1 MIWYKSSIQERSS
14 PLGAKMGRGL
24 PVCQQIREKI
34 IEMFKNNVPQRKIGR
49 DLDISPST
57 VHNIIKRFKESGGI
71 SVRKGQGRKP
81 KLNNRDL
88 RSLRRHCIKNRPSSI
103 SDITTWA
110 QDYFGKPL
118 SSTTICSY
126 IHKCQLKL
134 YCAKRKPYV
143 NSVQKHR
150 RLLWA
155 RRHLGWTITQWKRVL
170 WSDESVFQVFFGRN
184 GCRVLRTKEEKDHPD
199 CYQQQVQKPGS
210 VMVWGCVSAL
220 GKGNLHFCDGT
231 INAEKYIEILEHNML
246 PSRRHLFQGRP
257 CIFQQDNAKP
267 HSAHITKSWL
277 RRKRVRVL
285 DWPACSPDLSPIE
298 NVWRILK
305 RKMRQRRPRT
315 VAHLKT
321 CLQEEWDKITPETLH
336 HLVSSV
342 PKRLFKCCEKEW
354 QHYKVVNALLSQLF
368 LECVAGLNDRK
379 GCIFTNDMKLTRQ
392 NMKYFVHIVC
402 NKIQVKVN
410 LEITTFFFYL
420 LFPYCPSFFWFGVV
434 CKHQNASIILIL
446 LHLE

>member
-1 MIWYKSSIQERSS
+1 MIWYKGSIQERSS
-14 PLGAKMGRGL
+14 PLGAKMGRGS

-88 RSLRRHCIKNRPSSI
+88 RSLRRHCIKNRHSSI

-118 SSTTICSY
+118 SSTTIRSY

-143 NSVQKHR
+143 NSVQKRR
-150 RLLWA
+150 RLIWA

-170 WSDESVFQVFFGRN
+170 
-184 GCRVLRTKEEKDHPD
+184 
-199 CYQQQVQKPGS
+199 
-210 VMVWGCVSAL
+210 
-220 GKGNLHFCDGT
+220 
-231 INAEKYIEILEHNML
+231 
-246 PSRRHLFQGRP
+246 
-257 CIFQQDNAKP
+257 
-267 HSAHITKSWL
+267 
-277 RRKRVRVL
+277 
-285 DWPACSPDLSPIE
+285 DWPACSPNLSPIE

-342 PKRLFKCCEKEW
+342 PKRLLS
-354 QHYKVVNALLSQLF
+354 VVKRN
-368 LECVAGLNDRK
+368 GN
-379 GCIFTNDMKLTRQ
+379 
-392 NMKYFVHIVC
+392 
-402 NKIQVKVN
+402 
-410 LEITTFFFYL
+410 ITK
-420 LFPYCPSFFWFGVV
+420 W
-434 CKHQNASIILIL
+434 
-446 LHLE
+446 

>member
-1 MIWYKSSIQERSS
+1 MSTGDCNYDLVQKQHPERSS
-14 PLGAKMGRGL
+14 PLGAKMGRGS

-81 KLNNRDL
+81 KLNKPW
-88 RSLRRHCIKNRPSSI
+88 SPIPHCIKNRHSSI

-118 SSTTICSY
+118 SSTTIRSY

-143 NSVQKHR
+143 NSVQKRR

-155 RRHLGWTITQWKRVL
+155 RRHLGWTITQWKTCTVVR
-170 WSDESVFQVFFGRN
+170 WISISGIFW
-184 GCRVLRTKEEKDHPD
+184 EEWTPCAPD
-199 CYQQQVQKPGS
+199 QRRKGSSRLLPATSPKPGS

-277 RRKRVRVL
+277 RRKRVRVH

-305 RKMRQRRPRT
+305 CKMRQRRPRT

-336 HLVSSV
+336 HL
-342 PKRLFKCCEKEW
+342 P
-354 QHYKVVNALLSQLF
+354 
-368 LECVAGLNDRK
+368 
-379 GCIFTNDMKLTRQ
+379 
-392 NMKYFVHIVC
+392 
-402 NKIQVKVN
+402 
-410 LEITTFFFYL
+410 
-420 LFPYCPSFFWFGVV
+420 
-434 CKHQNASIILIL
+434 
-446 LHLE
+446 

>member
-1 MIWYKSSIQERSS
+1 MIWYKSSSQERSS
-14 PLGAKMGRGL
+14 PLGAKMGRGS

-88 RSLRRHCIKNRPSSI
+88 RSLRRHCIKNRHSSI

-118 SSTTICSY
+118 SSTTIRSY

-143 NSVQKHR
+143 NSVQKRR

-155 RRHLGWTITQWKRVL
+155 RRHLGWTITQWKCVL

-184 GCRVLRTKEEKDHPD
+184 GRRVLRTKEEKDHPD

-246 PSRRHLFQGRP
+246 P
-257 CIFQQDNAKP
+257 IF
-267 HSAHITKSWL
+267 
-277 RRKRVRVL
+277 
-285 DWPACSPDLSPIE
+285 C
-298 NVWRILK
+298 
-305 RKMRQRRPRT
+305 
-315 VAHLKT
+315 
-321 CLQEEWDKITPETLH
+321 
-336 HLVSSV
+336 
-342 PKRLFKCCEKEW
+342 
-354 QHYKVVNALLSQLF
+354 
-368 LECVAGLNDRK
+368 
-379 GCIFTNDMKLTRQ
+379 
-392 NMKYFVHIVC
+392 VHIVC
-402 NKIQVKVN
+402 NEIQVKVN

-420 LFPYCPSFFWFGVV
+420 RFPYGPNFFWFGVV
-434 CKHQNASIILIL
+434 FLVSDKLQYGFSVFIWVFRVFFSLFCMKTSGSQFDQRNKKWAQIFNTTGIQII
-446 LHLE
+446 

>member
-1 MIWYKSSIQERSS
+1 
-14 PLGAKMGRGL
+14 MGRGL

-88 RSLRRHCIKNRPSSI
+88 RSLRRHCIKNRHSSI

-118 SSTTICSY
+118 SSTTIRSY

-143 NSVQKHR
+143 NSVQKRR
-150 RLLWA
+150 RLLW
-155 RRHLGWTITQWKRVL
+155 LGGIWDGPSHSGNVYCGQMNQYFRYFLGGMDAVCSGPKKKRIIQTVT
-170 WSDESVFQVFFGRN
+170 SNPKS
-184 GCRVLRTKEEKDHPD
+184 K
-199 CYQQQVQKPGS
+199 
-210 VMVWGCVSAL
+210 
-220 GKGNLHFCDGT
+220 
-231 INAEKYIEILEHNML
+231 
-246 PSRRHLFQGRP
+246 RHLFQGRP

-305 RKMRQRRPRT
+305 HKMRQRRPRT

-321 CLQEEWDKITPETLH
+321 C
-336 HLVSSV
+336 
-342 PKRLFKCCEKEW
+342 C
-354 QHYKVVNALLSQLF
+354 
-368 LECVAGLNDRK
+368 RK
-379 GCIFTNDMKLTRQ
+379 NGTK
-392 NMKYFVHIVC
+392 
-402 NKIQVKVN
+402 
-410 LEITTFFFYL
+410 
-420 LFPYCPSFFWFGVV
+420 
-434 CKHQNASIILIL
+434 
-446 LHLE
+446 LHLKHFITWCLQSLNVF

>member
-1 MIWYKSSIQERSS
+1 M
-14 PLGAKMGRGL
+14 
-24 PVCQQIREKI
+24 
-34 IEMFKNNVPQRKIGR
+34 
-49 DLDISPST
+49 DISPST
-57 VHNIIKRFKESGGI
+57 VHNIIKDSRNLEEFQCVKDKGASLSWTTVISDPSG
-71 SVRKGQGRKP
+71 
-81 KLNNRDL
+81 
-88 RSLRRHCIKNRPSSI
+88 CTAIKNRHSSI

-118 SSTTICSY
+118 SSTTIRSY

-143 NSVQKHR
+143 NSVQKRR

-184 GCRVLRTKEEKDHPD
+184 GRRVLRTKEEKDHPD

-246 PSRRHLFQGRP
+246 PSRRHLFQGLP

-285 DWPACSPDLSPIE
+285 DWP
-298 NVWRILK
+298 
-305 RKMRQRRPRT
+305 
-315 VAHLKT
+315 
-321 CLQEEWDKITPETLH
+321 
-336 HLVSSV
+336 
-342 PKRLFKCCEKEW
+342 KRLLS
-354 QHYKVVNALLSQLF
+354 VVKRN
-368 LECVAGLNDRK
+368 GN
-379 GCIFTNDMKLTRQ
+379 
-392 NMKYFVHIVC
+392 
-402 NKIQVKVN
+402 
-410 LEITTFFFYL
+410 ITK
-420 LFPYCPSFFWFGVV
+420 W
-434 CKHQNASIILIL
+434 
-446 LHLE
+446 

>member
-1 MIWYKSSIQERSS
+1 
-14 PLGAKMGRGL
+14 MGRGS

-34 IEMFKNNVPQRKIGR
+34 IEMFKNNVPQRKMGR

-71 SVRKGQGRKP
+71 SVCKGQGRKP

-88 RSLRRHCIKNRPSSI
+88 RSLRRHCIKNRHSSI

-118 SSTTICSY
+118 SSTTIRSY

-143 NSVQKHR
+143 NSVQKRR

-184 GCRVLRTKEEKDHPD
+184 GRRVLRTKEEK
-199 CYQQQVQKPGS
+199 GS
-210 VMVWGCVSAL
+210 SRLLPATSLKAWVCHGMGCVSAL
-220 GKGNLHFCDGT
+220 GKGNFHFCDGT

-305 RKMRQRRPRT
+305 RKMRQ
-315 VAHLKT
+315 KT
-321 CLQEEWDKITPETLH
+321 P
-336 HLVSSV
+336 
-342 PKRLFKCCEKEW
+342 
-354 QHYKVVNALLSQLF
+354 
-368 LECVAGLNDRK
+368 
-379 GCIFTNDMKLTRQ
+379 
-392 NMKYFVHIVC
+392 
-402 NKIQVKVN
+402 
-410 LEITTFFFYL
+410 
-420 LFPYCPSFFWFGVV
+420 PYCCPP
-434 CKHQNASIILIL
+434 
-446 LHLE
+446 